1 MDKRTKIII
10 VITSIVVICLLVIAG
25 YFVFKKQNTS
35 VVNGEDENTIIEE
48 TNENEIEQEDTN
60 SLQEDNTIEEENTI
74 EENIINNEI
83 SQAVQNNQEQPK
95 EQIIGR
101 EEQESIAQNEGP
113 TDEEKVIELA
123 KNTWGPNDNSVTFN
137 IGNREGDIYMVSVNN
152 KETTAVLAWYQVNIA
167 TGQVTE

>member
-101 EEQESIAQNEGP
+101 EEQESISENRGQ
-113 TDEEKVIELA
+113 TDEEKVIELV
-123 KNTWGPNDNSVTFN
+123 KNTWGANDNSVTFN
-137 IGNREGDIYMVSVNN
+137 IVNHDGDIYMVSVNN
-152 KETTAVLAWYQVNIA
+152 KETTAVLTWYQVNIV
-167 TGQVTE
+167 TGEVTE